1 MFVPSAAKNEK
12 NLYLSSYCQGKGEE
26 NCLILFPQN
35 LCKFLFFWKTK
46 EMEGKRQKGE
56 SMRKFLFFDPPCLGM
71 FGLFGPMRRR
81 LVLEVRL
88 EAVFEI
94 GVHRRGQRME

>member
-1 MFVPSAAKNEK
+1 MRRISTCLVTVKEKVRKTVSFCFLKIYASFFFV
-12 NLYLSSYCQGKGEE
+12 
-26 NCLILFPQN
+26 F
-35 LCKFLFFWKTK
+35 FLKTK